1 VSTAQDAVIERLR
14 LNVKA
19 AGLAVSEAMVEEIID
34 KGFLLTPT
42 LFAALIENQPV
53 DLVPDYLGQWGDTGN
68 PEAMPPGAGDA
79 KQIPATIAAIS
90 PEVQRGSISPVEL
103 TEQALARLAERDP
116 VLNMF
121 QLVLAERA
129 RTAARRAEEEIRQ
142 GNYRGPLHGIPVAV
156 KDLIH
161 LAGTPTTAGSTIR
174 AGEVVQENAAVVE
187 KLEEAG
193 AIIIGKTRMSEFA
206 YAPASINPHYGPTRN
221 PRGLDQDTG
230 GSSSGSGAAVA
241 DGVVFA
247 ALGSDT
253 GGSIRI
259 PAAHCGLV
267 GLKATFGR
275 ISLHG
280 AINLAWSLDHV
291 GPLTR
296 SVADAALVF
305 DALTGHDPRDART
318 RPAPPVPVTELVR
331 HEPDVRGLRIGV
343 LRNGGS
349 DTPIADAEALAAWRT
364 GLATLERAGAELV
377 EVDLPDFHSMWVLGG
392 ALLAQEAISYH
403 LPTLRTRLH
412 EYGEFMRMRI
422 VAACAYQPGDLVRAQ
437 QLRGVFRQRAN
448 AIFERVA
455 LLSTPAM
462 PAAAPPLNTPSPTTL
477 TMPFN
482 LLGWPAIT
490 VPVGENPAGLPLGLQ
505 LAGKPWDEAT
515 VFRAGLA
522 LEQALR

>member
-1 VSTAQDAVIERLR
+1 MSTSQAATTDRLR

-19 AGLAVSEAMVEEIID
+19 AGLAVSEEMIEAIVD
-34 KGFLLTPT
+34 KDFLQIPT
-42 LFAALIENQPV
+42 LFAALMQDQPI
-53 DLVPDYLGQWGDTGN
+53 DLVPDYLAQWGGTALVAA
-68 PEAMPPGAGDA
+68 ETMGAGAADH
-79 KQIPATIAAIS
+79 PPHTIVAVA
-90 PEVQRGSISPVEL
+90 PEIQRGAVSPVEL

-129 RTAARRAEEEIRQ
+129 RAAARRAEEEIRQ
-142 GNYRGPLHGIPVAV
+142 GHYRGPLHGIPVAI
-156 KDLIH
+156 KDLLH

-174 AGEVVQENAAVVE
+174 AGEVVQENAAVVD
-187 KLEEAG
+187 KLEAAG
-193 AIIIGKTRMSEFA
+193 AIIVGKTRMSEFA

-221 PRGLDQDTG
+221 PHGLDRDTG

-305 DALTGHDPRDART
+305 DALAGPDPRDART
-318 RPAPPVPVTELVR
+318 RSAPPVPVADLVSR
-331 HEPDVRGLRIGV
+331 AAHVRGLRIGV
-343 LRNGGS
+343 LRDDGS
-349 DTPIADAEALAAWRT
+349 GTPLAAEDALAAWHA
-364 GLATLERAGAELV
+364 GLAALERAGAELV
-377 EVDLPDFHSMWVLGG
+377 EIDLPDFRSMWVLGA

-403 LPTLRTRLH
+403 LPAMRTRLH
-412 EYGEFMRMRI
+412 DFGEFMRMRI

-448 AIFERVA
+448 AIFERVE

-482 LLGWPAIT
+482 LLGWPALT
-490 VPVGENPAGLPLGLQ
+490 VPVGKNPAGLPLGLQ
-505 LAGKPWDEAT
+505 LVGKPWDEAT
-515 VFRAGLA
+515 ILRAGLA

>member
-1 VSTAQDAVIERLR
+1 VSTAQDAVIDRLR

-19 AGLAVSEAMVEEIID
+19 AGLAVSDAMIEEIID

-42 LFAALIENQPV
+42 LFAALIENQPI
-53 DLVPDYLGQWGDTGN
+53 DLVPDYLSQWGDTGS
-68 PEAMPPGAGDA
+68 PEAMPTGAGDA
-79 KQIPATIAAIS
+79 KQLPDTIAAIS

-103 TEQALARLAERDP
+103 AEQALARLDERDP

-121 QLVLAERA
+121 QLVLADRA
-129 RTAARRAEEEIRQ
+129 RTAARRAEAEIRQ
-142 GNYRGPLHGIPVAV
+142 GNSRGPLHGIPVAI
-156 KDLIH
+156 KDLLH

-174 AGEVVQENAAVVE
+174 TGEVVQENAAVVE
-187 KLEEAG
+187 KLAEAG

-221 PRGLDQDTG
+221 PFGLDHDTG

-305 DALTGHDPRDART
+305 DALAGHDSRDART
-318 RPAPPVPVTELVR
+318 RHAPPVPVTELVN
-331 HEPDVRGLRIGV
+331 HEPDVRGVRIGV

-349 DTPIADAEALAAWRT
+349 GTPMADEEALSAWRA
-364 GLATLERAGAELV
+364 GLAALERAGAELV
-377 EVDLPDFHSMWVLGG
+377 EIDLPDFHSMWVLGG

-422 VAACAYQPGDLVRAQ
+422 VAACAYQPGDLVRTQ
-437 QLRGVFRQRAN
+437 QLRGVFRRRAN

-522 LEQALR
+522 LEQAIR